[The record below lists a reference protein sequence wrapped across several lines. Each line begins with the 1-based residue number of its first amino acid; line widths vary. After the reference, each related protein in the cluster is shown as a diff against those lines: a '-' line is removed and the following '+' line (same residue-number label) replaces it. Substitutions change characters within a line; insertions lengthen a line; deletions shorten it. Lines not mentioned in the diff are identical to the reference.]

1 MQREVNVTVCAARIG
16 TDVGQCGV
24 ERAGDA
30 IALARG
36 ADIDLRRRPAGAR
49 PAGAGARLAG
59 ARPAGTRSSRFGE
72 VGDLGHRG
80 VDRAG
85 DAIALALG
93 ADLDLS
99 AEARPRPVTR
109 CRQIKPLR

>member
-1 MQREVNVTVCAARIG
+1 VQREVNVTVCGARIG

-24 ERAGDA
+24 E
-30 IALARG
+30 
-36 ADIDLRRRPAGAR
+36 
-49 PAGAGARLAG
+49 
-59 ARPAGTRSSRFGE
+59 
-72 VGDLGHRG
+72 
-80 VDRAG
+80 RAG